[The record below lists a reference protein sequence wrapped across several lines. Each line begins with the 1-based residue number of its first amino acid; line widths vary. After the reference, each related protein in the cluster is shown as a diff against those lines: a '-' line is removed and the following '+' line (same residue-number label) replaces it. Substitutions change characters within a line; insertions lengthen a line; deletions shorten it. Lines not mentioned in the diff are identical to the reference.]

1 MLRRI
6 IEKFFPRVYPEEPA
20 QTVNDDDYISFLCL
34 RIDYLI
40 QRKEDLERQQKE
52 ASTIAC
58 LLPREV
64 RKAFIKGMTIFLSI
78 LLT

>member
-6 IEKFFPRVYPEEPA
+6 IGKFFPQVYPEEPA

-40 QRKEDLERQQKE
+40 QRKEDLERQQKV

-64 RKAFIKGMTIFLSI
+64 QKAFRKGMAIVLSI
-78 LLT
+78 PLT